1 MGQRPERRQK
11 PSLTVGLLTRL
22 AHADMANKII
32 AAVDDLFFASKI
44 RGTAEHLGVSVSF
57 PRAIETLIEA
67 ALSEPPALIICD
79 LHATRIDPIDL
90 AKRLKADERLRG
102 IPLLGFF
109 SHVQTEF
116 QRQAEEAGFDRVMP
130 RSVFTKSLALILQG
144 SI

>member
-1 MGQRPERRQK
+1 MC
-11 PSLTVGLLTRL
+11 SS
-22 AHADMANKII
+22 
-32 AAVDDLFFASKI
+32 DL
-44 RGTAEHLGVSVSF
+44 
-57 PRAIETLIEA
+57 
-67 ALSEPPALIICD
+67 
-79 LHATRIDPIDL
+79 RIDPIDL
-90 AKRLKADERLRG
+90 AKRLKADERLRA